1 MEIYYERDPREA
13 ERRCR
18 ELLQG
23 RPGLIVVRTTV
34 PCVWTG
40 KRNTFDR
47 EFCGAKGIPAAYGE
61 YLGGSIVCQ
70 PGDLSVMLISWGDKC
85 PGFAGRCMDAAAE
98 LLTEAGA
105 EVRRDSNDLL
115 ADGKKIASWAR
126 ATTRS
131 GWVQTVAHFSVNTDL
146 ELIKRICTKPMR
158 KVPGQLSDY
167 GITAEDILGKLNL
180 TDWSDDNGRA

>member
-1 MEIYYERDPREA
+1 MIVNYTDGPEQFERLA
-13 ERRCR
+13 SAWSGER
-18 ELLQG
+18 
-23 RPGLIVVRTTV
+23 LIINIADT

-40 KRNTFDR
+40 RLNTLD
-47 EFCGAKGIPAAYGE
+47 EDACKKANLIIATGE
-61 YLGGSIVCQ
+61 YLGGSIVCFH
-70 PGDLSVMLISWGDKC
+70 GDLSLCLVTWGNTLPDF
-85 PGFAGRCMDAAAE
+85 GEMCMEAVAD

-105 EVRRDSNDLL
+105 EVRRDNNDVL

-131 GWVQTVAHFSVNTDL
+131 GWVQTVVHFSVNTDL

-167 GITAEDILGKLNL
+167 GITAEDILDRLNL
-180 TDWSDDNGRA
+180 GE